1 MRNRHRKFWI
11 IALVLFFFIVGVPII
26 INESYKLAYKTGFLY
41 VTMWEASDMLNY
53 YSAVLGGG
61 ATIIAL
67 AYTIAFTR
75 MQLRRDRFLATS
87 HTKCEKIESIVS
99 QALLDISPLK
109 MRDTSKLDGSLNQNI
124 HTIISHLQTYAL
136 TAKTSL
142 DTVKCYV
149 TPDEYDKIAP
159 YISELWRAIEQFCAI
174 ENELEQIYA
183 NLQQNALLNG
193 GKILDE
199 LLNSSLNA
207 ANQLFKTKI
216 PDAYNGPYQ
225 NLLNMKRDVFR
236 KIYAEIDD
244 QADPMLLFT
253 KNRGDIHHTD
263 T

>member
-26 INESYKLAYKTGFLY
+26 INESYKLAYKTGVLY

-87 HTKCEKIESIVS
+87 HTKWEKIESIVS

-124 HTIISHLQTYAL
+124 HTIIAF
-136 TAKTSL
+136 
-142 DTVKCYV
+142 
-149 TPDEYDKIAP
+149 P
-159 YISELWRAIEQFCAI
+159 
-174 ENELEQIYA
+174 
-183 NLQQNALLNG
+183 
-193 GKILDE
+193 
-199 LLNSSLNA
+199 
-207 ANQLFKTKI
+207 
-216 PDAYNGPYQ
+216 
-225 NLLNMKRDVFR
+225 
-236 KIYAEIDD
+236 
-244 QADPMLLFT
+244 
-253 KNRGDIHHTD
+253 
-263 T
+263 